1 MALPV
6 AALAA
11 KAALVLAT
19 DKRTWKAV
27 GVIIAAALTPFII
40 IIVCILS
47 LVSGTANH
55 NNAALNLTF
64 NGGTI
69 PATMPA
75 EYQTYINEMRS
86 CFTALEGAEAEIGS
100 ECEWE
105 DGAVLDMV
113 RVKAVFYA
121 LYFGDNNLSLR
132 ASGAREFVDCFLT
145 YETRTRPCTEPDHHD
160 DDEDCEEE
168 YTVAI
173 PIADLQTVYANVGA
187 HIGRT
192 LTPEDMA
199 NSGEIYLR
207 VTRGDFSVG
216 FGTVSMTGSNNTH
229 ALIAEL
235 TADDDSPAPTGG
247 YSSPIPGDWRS
258 LVSCEFGTGYVG
270 HTGMDLA
277 LPIGTELRAV
287 ADGTVLFTRA
297 STTGYGVHVVINHGG
312 GVVTLYAHCSKILV
326 GEGQKVTKGQA
337 IALSGNTG
345 RSTGPHL
352 HLEFVIDGVPY
363 NPRSYLS

>member
-1 MALPV
+1 MALPA

-27 GVIIAAALTPFII
+27 GVIIAAAVTPMII
-40 IIVCILS
+40 VVVCILG
-47 LVSGTANH
+47 LVSGTAEH

-64 NGGTI
+64 NGGAI
-69 PATMPA
+69 PASMPA
-75 EYQTYINEMRS
+75 EYQTYITEMRD
-86 CFTALEGAEAEIGS
+86 CFAALEAAVADIGS

-105 DGAVLDMV
+105 EDSALDMI

-121 LYFGDNNLSLR
+121 LYFGDDNLTLR
-132 ASGAREFVDCFLT
+132 ASEARRFVDCFIE
-145 YETRTRPCTEPDHHD
+145 YEGRTRIVE
-160 DDEDCEEE
+160 DEDGEEIEEE

-173 PIADLQTVYANVGA
+173 PIADLQTAYANVGA

-199 NSGEIYLR
+199 NINEIYLR
-207 VTRGDFSVG
+207 VTHGDFSTG
-216 FGTVSMTGSNNTH
+216 FGSVSLTGGANNTH

-235 TADDDSPAPTGG
+235 TADDTSPAPTGG
-247 YSSPIPGDWRS
+247 YSSPIPGDWS
-258 LVSCEFGTGYVG
+258 GLVSCEFGTGYAG

-277 LPIGTELRAV
+277 IPVGTELRSV
-287 ADGTVLFTRA
+287 ADGTVLFTRN
-297 STTGYGVHVVINHGG
+297 STTGYGVHVAINHGG

-345 RSTGPHL
+345 NSTGPHL
-352 HLEFVIDGVPY
+352 HLEFVIGGVPH
-363 NPRSYLS
+363 NPRGYL